1 MTIMSTGHIITALEK
16 LIKLHKGLNEL
27 ASRKT
32 DIIKRSDMDALTAL
46 LNEEQKYV
54 KAIAMVD
61 QEREAAVGKF
71 LQEGNSEMTKAT
83 MTDIIELVD
92 ISEKQELERLRA
104 VLMSEAIALKEA
116 NILNQQLIYQSL
128 QFINVSLDMF
138 RPRTQ
143 EYNYEKTVQNKQ
155 RNAKSVFDS
164 QA

>member
-1 MTIMSTGHIITALEK
+1 MSIVHITIALEK
-16 LIKLHKGLNEL
+16 LIKLHQGLNER
-27 ASRKT
+27 AAKKA

-54 KAIAMVD
+54 KAIEMI
-61 QEREAAVGKF
+61 ERERIAAVGKF

-83 MTDIIELVD
+83 LTDIIELVD

-104 VLMSEAIALKEA
+104 VLMSEATALKEA
-116 NILNQQLIYQSL
+116 NTLNQQLIYQSL
-128 QFINVSLDMF
+128 QFVNLSLDMF
-138 RPRTQ
+138 RPRPQ
-143 EYNYEKTVQNKQ
+143 EYNYEKPVQNKQ

>member
-1 MTIMSTGHIITALEK
+1 MSTGHIITALEK

-61 QEREAAVGKF
+61 QEREAAVEKF
-71 LQEGNSEMTKAT
+71 LQAGNSEMTKAT

-143 EYNYEKTVQNKQ
+143 EYNYEKPVQNKQ